1 MKKPNAR
8 RNIPMKINQFISA
21 FVCIVLMALLICIV
35 YARATWEGREPP
47 SPAPTVSTE
56 ETAEPEQSEAPEPS
70 EAPVYYVMY
79 FTEDD
84 VAAMAKMLWGEARGC
99 TRDNQIKCAWIVC
112 NRVDDERFPDTIQ
125 SVLEQPSQFHGYDPT
140 YPVTDELYNVAFDVL
155 TRWSYEKQGI
165 PVRRE
170 LPNTYLWF
178 TGDGEQ
184 NHFREEW

>member
-1 MKKPNAR
+1 MKFR
-8 RNIPMKINQFISA
+8 EFITA
-21 FVCIVLMALLICIV
+21 FIFVVLLVLLLCIV
-35 YARATWEGREPP
+35 YARATWDEQPV
-47 SPAPTVSTE
+47 SAPTVTAE
-56 ETAEPEQSEAPEPS
+56 ETVEPEQPEAPEPS
-70 EAPVYYVMY
+70 ETPVYYEMY

-84 VAAMAKMLWGEARGC
+84 VAAVAKMLWGEARGC
-99 TRDNQIKCAWIVC
+99 TQDNQIKCAWVVC

-125 SVLEQPSQFHGYDPT
+125 GVLEQPSQFHGYDPA

-178 TGDGEQ
+178 TGNGRE
-184 NHFREEW
+184 NIFREVY

>member
-1 MKKPNAR
+1 MKL
-8 RNIPMKINQFISA
+8 NQFITA
-21 FVCIVLMALLICIV
+21 FTLIVLLALLICIV
-35 YARATWEGREPP
+35 YARATWEDKEAP
-47 SPAPTVSTE
+47 SPAPTQTMPVE
-56 ETAEPEQSEAPEPS
+56 EPANPEPS
-70 EAPVYYVMY
+70 EEPEPSQTPVYYVMY

-125 SVLEQPSQFHGYDPT
+125 GVLEQPSQFHGYDPT
-140 YPVTDELYNVAFDVL
+140 FPVTDELYDVAFDVL

-170 LPNTYLWF
+170 LPESFLWF
-178 TGDGEQ
+178 TGNGVE
-184 NHFREEW
+184 NIFREVY

>member
-1 MKKPNAR
+1 MKFR
-8 RNIPMKINQFISA
+8 EFIIA
-21 FVCIVLMALLICIV
+21 FTLIILLALLLCIV
-35 YARATWEGREPP
+35 YARATWEEQPA
-47 SPAPTVSTE
+47 PAPTVTAE
-56 ETAEPEQSEAPEPS
+56 ETVEPEQPEAPEPS
-70 EAPVYYVMY
+70 EAPVYYEMY

-84 VAAMAKMLWGEARGC
+84 VAEIAKMLWGEARGC
-99 TRDNQIKCAWIVC
+99 TRDNQIKSAWVVC
-112 NRVDDERFPDTIQ
+112 NRVDDARFPNTIQ
-125 SVLEQPSQFHGYDPT
+125 DVLEQPNQFHGYDPS
-140 YPVTDELYNVAFDVL
+140 YPVTDELYSIAFDVL

>member
-1 MKKPNAR
+1 MKFR
-8 RNIPMKINQFISA
+8 EFIVA
-21 FVCIVLMALLICIV
+21 FTFIILLVLLLCIV
-35 YARATWEGREPP
+35 YVRATWDDEGQ
-47 SPAPTVSTE
+47 PAPATTLAAE
-56 ETAEPEQSEAPEPS
+56 ETAEPEQP
-70 EAPVYYVMY
+70 EAPVQSETPVYYDMY

-125 SVLEQPSQFHGYDPT
+125 GVLEQPSQFHGYDPS
-140 YPVTDELYNVAFDVL
+140 YPVTDELYSIAFDVL

-178 TGDGEQ
+178 TGNGEE
-184 NHFREEW
+184 NIFREVY